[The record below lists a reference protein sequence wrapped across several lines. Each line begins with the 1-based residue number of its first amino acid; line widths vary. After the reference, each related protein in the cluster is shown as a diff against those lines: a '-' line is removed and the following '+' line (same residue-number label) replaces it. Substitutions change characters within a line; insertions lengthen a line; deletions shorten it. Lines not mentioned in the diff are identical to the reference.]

1 MSILKARRLPL
12 SNKPAELEGSIRE
25 LVRRESSAVRQAGD
39 NSEQAARE
47 LASLVQRISG
57 GSTREV
63 DHLINGL
70 TNLRQK
76 LDDEA
81 MRIRSDIIEF
91 ASLSQSVMQLTKI
104 VSDGVTQVAKVPDA
118 PGIAS
123 RVARS
128 FRYCA
133 SGSRTAKRSHC
144 GADRLLN

>member
-12 SNKPAELEGSIRE
+12 SNKPELEGSIRE
-25 LVRRESSAVRQAGD
+25 LVRRESSAIRQAGD
-39 NSEQAARE
+39 NCEQAARE

-104 VSDGVTQVAKVPDA
+104 VSDGVTQVAKVPDP
-118 PGIAS
+118 PGIAAES
-123 RVARS
+123 PEVSDTAPVAPEQQNE
-128 FRYCA
+128 A
-133 SGSRTAKRSHC
+133 TVEPTAC
-144 GADRLLN
+144 

>member
-12 SNKPAELEGSIRE
+12 SNKPELEGSIRE
-25 LVRRESSAVRQAGD
+25 LVRRESSAIRQAGD
-39 NSEQAARE
+39 NSEQAVRE

-104 VSDGVTQVAKVPDA
+104 VSDGVTQVAKVPDP
-118 PGIAS
+118 PGIAAES
-123 RVARS
+123 PEVSDTAPVAPEQQNEATVEPAA
-128 FRYCA
+128 C
-133 SGSRTAKRSHC
+133 
-144 GADRLLN
+144 

>member
-12 SNKPAELEGSIRE
+12 NNKPELEGSIRE
-25 LVRRESSAVRQAGD
+25 LVRRESSAIRQAGD

-70 TNLRQK
+70 TNLRRK

-118 PGIAS
+118 PGHRHKLPEVS
-123 RVARS
+123 D
-128 FRYCA
+128 
-133 SGSRTAKRSHC
+133 TAPVVPEHQSEATVEPTAC
-144 GADRLLN
+144 

>member
-1 MSILKARRLPL
+1 MNILKARRLPL
-12 SNKPAELEGSIRE
+12 SNKPELEGRIRE
-25 LVRRESSAVRQAGD
+25 LVRRESNAIRQAGD

-70 TNLRQK
+70 ANLRQK

-81 MRIRSDIIEF
+81 MRIRSDITEF

-104 VSDGVTQVAKVPDA
+104 VSDGVTQVAKVPDPPVIDSESPDVSDTA
-118 PGIAS
+118 P
-123 RVARS
+123 VAPEQQS
-128 FRYCA
+128 EA
-133 SGSRTAKRSHC
+133 TAEPTAC
-144 GADRLLN
+144 

>member
-12 SNKPAELEGSIRE
+12 SNKPELEGSIRE

-104 VSDGVTQVAKVPDA
+104 VSDGVTQVAKVPDP
-118 PGIAS
+118 PGIAAKS
-123 RVARS
+123 PDVSDTAPVVPEQQSEATAEPTAR
-128 FRYCA
+128 
-133 SGSRTAKRSHC
+133 
-144 GADRLLN
+144 

>member
-12 SNKPAELEGSIRE
+12 SNKPELEGSIRE
-25 LVRRESSAVRQAGD
+25 LVRRESSAIRQAGD

-70 TNLRQK
+70 TNLRRK
-76 LDDEA
+76 LDDA
-81 MRIRSDIIEF
+81 ATQIQRDIIEF

-104 VSDGVTQVAKVPDA
+104 VSDGVTQVANVPDA
-118 PGIAS
+118 PGITS
-123 RVARS
+123 ESPHVS
-128 FRYCA
+128 D
-133 SGSRTAKRSHC
+133 TAPVVPEQQSEATAEPTAC
-144 GADRLLN
+144 

>member
-12 SNKPAELEGSIRE
+12 SNKPELEGSIRE
-25 LVRRESSAVRQAGD
+25 LVRRESSAIRQAGD

-104 VSDGVTQVAKVPDA
+104 VSDGVNQVAKVPDP
-118 PGIAS
+118 PGIAAES
-123 RVARS
+123 PDVSDTAPVAPEQQNE
-128 FRYCA
+128 A
-133 SGSRTAKRSHC
+133 TAEPTAC
-144 GADRLLN
+144 

>member
-12 SNKPAELEGSIRE
+12 SSKPELEGSIRE
-25 LVRRESSAVRQAGD
+25 LVRRESSAIRQAAD

-104 VSDGVTQVAKVPDA
+104 VSDGVTQVAKVPDP
-118 PGIAS
+118 PGIAAES
-123 RVARS
+123 PEVSDAAPVAPEQQNE
-128 FRYCA
+128 A
-133 SGSRTAKRSHC
+133 TVEPTAC
-144 GADRLLN
+144 

>member
-12 SNKPAELEGSIRE
+12 SNKPELEGSIRE
-25 LVRRESSAVRQAGD
+25 LVRRESNAIRQAGD

-104 VSDGVTQVAKVPDA
+104 VSDGVIQVAKVPDA

-123 RVARS
+123 ESPDVSDTAPVVPEQQSEATVEPTAR
-128 FRYCA
+128 
-133 SGSRTAKRSHC
+133 
-144 GADRLLN
+144 

>member
-12 SNKPAELEGSIRE
+12 SNKPELEGSIRE
-25 LVRRESSAVRQAGD
+25 LVRRESSAIRQAGD

-104 VSDGVTQVAKVPDA
+104 VSDGVIQVAKVPDA

-123 RVARS
+123 ESPDVSDTAPVVPEQQSEATVEPTAR
-128 FRYCA
+128 
-133 SGSRTAKRSHC
+133 
-144 GADRLLN
+144 

>member
-12 SNKPAELEGSIRE
+12 SNKPELEGSIRE
-25 LVRRESSAVRQAGD
+25 LVRRESSAIRQAGD

-47 LASLVQRISG
+47 LASLLQRISG

-81 MRIRSDIIEF
+81 VRIRSDIVEF

-118 PGIAS
+118 LGIVS
-123 RVARS
+123 ESPDVS
-128 FRYCA
+128 D
-133 SGSRTAKRSHC
+133 TAPVVPEQQSEATVEPTAC
-144 GADRLLN
+144 

>member
-12 SNKPAELEGSIRE
+12 SNKPELEGSIRE
-25 LVRRESSAVRQAGD
+25 LVRRESSAIRQAGD

-104 VSDGVTQVAKVPDA
+104 VSDGVTQVGKVPDA

-123 RVARS
+123 ESPDVS
-128 FRYCA
+128 D
-133 SGSRTAKRSHC
+133 TAPVVPEQQSEAMVEPTAC
-144 GADRLLN
+144 

>member
-12 SNKPAELEGSIRE
+12 SNKPELEGSIRE
-25 LVRRESSAVRQAGD
+25 LVRRESSVIRQAGD
-39 NSEQAARE
+39 NSEQAVRE

-104 VSDGVTQVAKVPDA
+104 VSDGVIQVAKVPDA

-123 RVARS
+123 ES
-128 FRYCA
+128 PDLPD
-133 SGSRTAKRSHC
+133 TAPVIPEQQSEATAEPTAC
-144 GADRLLN
+144 

>member
-12 SNKPAELEGSIRE
+12 SNKPELEGSIRE
-25 LVRRESSAVRQAGD
+25 LVRRESSAIRQAGD

-123 RVARS
+123 ESPDVS
-128 FRYCA
+128 D
-133 SGSRTAKRSHC
+133 TAPVVPEHQSEATVEPTAC
-144 GADRLLN
+144 

>member
-12 SNKPAELEGSIRE
+12 SNKPELEGSIRE
-25 LVRRESSAVRQAGD
+25 LVRRESSAIRQAGD

-63 DHLINGL
+63 DHLIKGL
-70 TNLRQK
+70 SNLRQK

-104 VSDGVTQVAKVPDA
+104 VSDGVIQVAKVPDA

-123 RVARS
+123 ELPDVSDAAPVVPEQQS
-128 FRYCA
+128 EA
-133 SGSRTAKRSHC
+133 TVEPTAC
-144 GADRLLN
+144 

>member
-12 SNKPAELEGSIRE
+12 SNKPELEGSIRE
-25 LVRRESSAVRQAGD
+25 LVRRESSAIRQAGD

-76 LDDEA
+76 LDDA
-81 MRIRSDIIEF
+81 ATRIQSDIIEF

-123 RVARS
+123 ESPDVS
-128 FRYCA
+128 D
-133 SGSRTAKRSHC
+133 TAPVIPEQQSEVTVEPT
-144 GADRLLN
+144 AY

>member
-12 SNKPAELEGSIRE
+12 SNKPELEGSIRE
-25 LVRRESSAVRQAGD
+25 LVRRESSAIRQAGD

-123 RVARS
+123 ESPDVS
-128 FRYCA
+128 D
-133 SGSRTAKRSHC
+133 TAQVVPEQQSEATVQPTAC
-144 GADRLLN
+144 

>member
-12 SNKPAELEGSIRE
+12 SNKPELEGSIRE
-25 LVRRESSAVRQAGD
+25 LVRRESSAIRQAGD

-63 DHLINGL
+63 DHLIKGL
-70 TNLRQK
+70 SNLRQK

-104 VSDGVTQVAKVPDA
+104 VSDGVIQVAKVPDA

-123 RVARS
+123 ESPDVSDAAPVVPEQQS
-128 FRYCA
+128 EA
-133 SGSRTAKRSHC
+133 TVEPTAC
-144 GADRLLN
+144 

>member
-12 SNKPAELEGSIRE
+12 SNKPELEGSIRE
-25 LVRRESSAVRQAGD
+25 LVRRESSAIRQAAD

-57 GSTREV
+57 GSTRKV

-104 VSDGVTQVAKVPDA
+104 VSDGVTQVAKVPDP

-123 RVARS
+123 ESPDVSDTAPVAPEQQNE
-128 FRYCA
+128 A
-133 SGSRTAKRSHC
+133 TVEPTAC
-144 GADRLLN
+144 

>member
-12 SNKPAELEGSIRE
+12 SNKPELEGSIRE
-25 LVRRESSAVRQAGD
+25 LVRRESSAIRQAGD

-47 LASLVQRISG
+47 LASEVRRISG

-104 VSDGVTQVAKVPDA
+104 VSDGVTQVAKVPDPPSPEVSDAA
-118 PGIAS
+118 P
-123 RVARS
+123 VAPEQQS
-128 FRYCA
+128 EA
-133 SGSRTAKRSHC
+133 TEEPTAC
-144 GADRLLN
+144 

>member
-25 LVRRESSAVRQAGD
+25 LVRRESSAIRQAGD

-76 LDDEA
+76 LDGEA

-104 VSDGVTQVAKVPDA
+104 VSDGVTQVAKVPDP
-118 PGIAS
+118 PGIAAES
-123 RVARS
+123 PEVSDTAPVAPEQQS
-128 FRYCA
+128 DA
-133 SGSRTAKRSHC
+133 TEEPTAC
-144 GADRLLN
+144 

>member
-12 SNKPAELEGSIRE
+12 SNKPELEGSIRE
-25 LVRRESSAVRQAGD
+25 LVRRESSAIRQAGD

-104 VSDGVTQVAKVPDA
+104 VSDGVTQVAKVPDP
-118 PGIAS
+118 PGIAAES
-123 RVARS
+123 PEVSDTAPVAAEQQNEATVEPTG
-128 FRYCA
+128 C
-133 SGSRTAKRSHC
+133 
-144 GADRLLN
+144 

>member
-12 SNKPAELEGSIRE
+12 SNKPELEGSIRE
-25 LVRRESSAVRQAGD
+25 LVRRESSTIRQAGD
-39 NSEQAARE
+39 HSEQAVRE

-81 MRIRSDIIEF
+81 MRIRGDIMDF

-104 VSDGVTQVAKVPDA
+104 VSDGVTQIAKVPDA

-123 RVARS
+123 ESADVSDTAPVVPEQQSEAAAEPTAR
-128 FRYCA
+128 
-133 SGSRTAKRSHC
+133 
-144 GADRLLN
+144 

>member
-25 LVRRESSAVRQAGD
+25 LVRRESSAIRQAGD

-104 VSDGVTQVAKVPDA
+104 VSDGVTEVAKVPDA
-118 PGIAS
+118 PDIAS
-123 RVARS
+123 ESPDVSDTAPVVPEQQSEATVEPTAR
-128 FRYCA
+128 
-133 SGSRTAKRSHC
+133 
-144 GADRLLN
+144 

>member
-12 SNKPAELEGSIRE
+12 SNKPELEGSIRE
-25 LVRRESSAVRQAGD
+25 LVRRESSAIRQAGD

-123 RVARS
+123 ESPDVSDTA
-128 FRYCA
+128 A
-133 SGSRTAKRSHC
+133 SGSRTAKRSHS

>member
-12 SNKPAELEGSIRE
+12 SNKPELEGSIRE
-25 LVRRESSAVRQAGD
+25 LVRRESSAIRQAGD
-39 NSEQAARE
+39 NSEHAARD

-104 VSDGVTQVAKVPDA
+104 VSDGVTQVAKVTDP

-123 RVARS
+123 ESPDSDTAPVAPEQQS
-128 FRYCA
+128 EA
-133 SGSRTAKRSHC
+133 MVEPTAC
-144 GADRLLN
+144 

>member
-1 MSILKARRLPL
+1 MSILKARRLSL
-12 SNKPAELEGSIRE
+12 SNKPELEGSIRE

-70 TNLRQK
+70 SNLRQK

-81 MRIRSDIIEF
+81 VRIRSDIIEF

-123 RVARS
+123 ESPDVSDSAPVVPEQQS
-128 FRYCA
+128 EA
-133 SGSRTAKRSHC
+133 TVEPTAC
-144 GADRLLN
+144 